1 MLRIVVNEEGQPAL
15 PAVDL
20 DAPVI
25 VIGSGTQ
32 ASIRLPAV
40 AARDEHVRIEGSH
53 WREGETR
60 GEVGDG
66 HVFAIGNYRV
76 RVEPAPAGAPA
87 SPPQRTESLAR
98 ELMRGLLGTSAEP
111 VLMIERGPGAG
122 GRRTLAPPDSMLVI
136 GRGDDADWV
145 ILDEDLSRTH
155 AEIRR
160 GWDGVWLRDLAS
172 KNGTQLDGQRVTGEV
187 ALQDG
192 ARIALGELVL
202 RFTDPAERHLRGAV
216 SVPPPRAAR
225 PGGVVA
231 ARPPASPWPLAIAT
245 LIAVLAMIGLGWVL
259 TS

>member
-145 ILDEDLSRTH
+145 ILDEDLSRKH
-155 AEIRR
+155 ARIRR
-160 GWDGVWLRDLAS
+160 GWDGTLLSDLDS
-172 KNGTQLDGQRVTGEV
+172 QNGTRVDGVRVERPTH
-187 ALQDG
+187 LRDG
-192 ARIALGELVL
+192 ARIEIGKLVL
-202 RFTDPAERHLRGAV
+202 VYSDPAERQL
-216 SVPPPRAAR
+216 STPAR
-225 PGGVVA
+225 PMSA
-231 ARPPASPWPLAIAT
+231 AATAPPIVQRTRLPLAIAT
-245 LIAVLAMIGLGWVL
+245 TIAVLALAALVWILA
-259 TS
+259 S